1 MMYKQTLAALCLSSF
16 IAGSA
21 TAAVSPEE
29 AARLGNDLTPLG
41 AEAAGNADGSIPP
54 WNPNGSPIPANFVA
68 GSDNYVDAYP
78 DDEVLFTID
87 VNNYKDYAENLTC
100 LLYTSDAADELT

>member
-21 TAAVSPEE
+21 IAAVSPEE

-41 AEAAGNADGSIPP
+41 AEAAGNAVEEWLRKFEDVRVGDRNQPEP
-54 WNPNGSPIPANFVA
+54 ENR
-68 GSDNYVDAYP
+68 
-78 DDEVLFTID
+78 LFP
-87 VNNYKDYAENLTC
+87 
-100 LLYTSDAADELT
+100 